1 LLALPE
7 HIHVYN
13 TESTGAVHE
22 ALKSHKHYQ
31 CSEYFGPEH
40 VRGSLVNGVRHE
52 DLQALSFSDQTF
64 DLVLSSDVLEH
75 MPWPY
80 VAHAEIFRV
89 LKPGGRHIFTVPYDP
104 SAAQDDC
111 RAELCGT
118 EIRHLKP
125 PQYHGDPVRPDEGVL
140 VWYIFGR
147 EMQEHLK
154 HIGFEV
160 ETLLLHAPRKG
171 IIGDNAIVFV
181 ASKP

>member
-1 LLALPE
+1 
-7 HIHVYN
+7 
-13 TESTGAVHE
+13 
-22 ALKSHKHYQ
+22 
-31 CSEYFGPEH
+31 
-40 VRGSLVNGVRHE
+40 
-52 DLQALSFSDQTF
+52 LQALSFSDQTF

-147 EMQEHLK
+147 EMQERLK